1 MKVVSASLL
10 EREANNRGEENRVSE
25 EPQIMPVEAILPLI
39 VFGSLLSLWV
49 VLPGRP
55 GEDDFGSRIR
65 DLLLRRKDD
74 S

>member
-1 MKVVSASLL
+1 MEIVSAPLL
-10 EREANNRGEENRVSE
+10 EQEANNRGEENRVSGG
-25 EPQIMPVEAILPLI
+25 PRIMPVEAILPLI

-55 GEDDFGSRIR
+55 GEDDYGSRIR
-65 DLLLRRKDD
+65 NLLLRRKDD